1 MAKQNARWCCPLIIR
16 FTKINN
22 LTATTFTIQEK
33 EEIRKLFGLSLEQL
47 DLEAFRKAHRELRA
61 KYHPD
66 NFEHLD
72 NEAVKEMATEKFQVI
87 ESLAGRVEAY
97 LSGEK
102 PIAPTYQTDVADHL
116 NPDAVFTG
124 KKLKIEILTADKDLK
139 YHLFGTFY
147 RWLQFGDSFKIPDT
161 GGSIVIDE
169 DYAGRRIGF
178 QESVRMY
185 LTFGEADSIE
195 DMVNWLYE
203 KIEGRATKL
212 LVAGEAVDIDPEK
225 IVNAIKK
232 ETLLRI
238 GAAT

>member
-1 MAKQNARWCCPLIIR
+1 M
-16 FTKINN
+16 TV
-22 LTATTFTIQEK
+22 TTFTIQEK
-33 EEIRKLFGLSLEQL
+33 EEIRKLFGLPLEQL
-47 DLEAFRKAHRELRA
+47 DLESFRKTHKALRS

-66 NFEHLD
+66 NFEHID
-72 NEAVKEMATEKFQVI
+72 NEAVKEMATEKFQAI
-87 ESLAGRVEAY
+87 ESLAGRVEVY
-97 LSGEK
+97 LSGGK
-102 PIAPTYQTDVADHL
+102 PAVATYQTDVADHL
-116 NPDAVFTG
+116 RSDAVFAG
-124 KKLKIEILTADKDLK
+124 KRLKIEILTADKDLK

-147 RWLQFGDSFKIPDT
+147 RWLQFGDSFKIPNT

-185 LTFGEADSIE
+185 LTFGETDSIE
-195 DMVNWLYE
+195 EMANWLFA

-212 LVAGEAVDIDPEK
+212 LISGGSVDIDPEK

-238 GAAT
+238 GSGSENH

>member
-1 MAKQNARWCCPLIIR
+1 M
-16 FTKINN
+16 T
-22 LTATTFTIQEK
+22 TTTFTVQEK
-33 EEIRKLFGLSLEQL
+33 EEIRKLFGLPLEQL
-47 DLEAFRKAHRELRA
+47 DLETFRKAHRELRA

-102 PIAPTYQTDVADHL
+102 PAAQTYDSNVEDYL
-116 NPDAVFTG
+116 RPDAVFAG
-124 KKLKIEILTADKDLK
+124 KRLKIEILTADKDLK

-147 RWLQFGDSFKIPDT
+147 RWLQFGDSFKIPNT

-169 DYAGRRIGF
+169 DYSGRRIGF

-185 LTFGEADSIE
+185 LTFGESDSIE
-195 DMVNWLYE
+195 DMVNWLFG
-203 KIEGRATKL
+203 KIEGRANKL
-212 LVAGEAVDIDPEK
+212 LVAGEVVGIDPEK
-225 IVNAIKK
+225 IIRAIKK
-232 ETLLRI
+232 ETILRI
-238 GAAT
+238 GAGA

>member
-1 MAKQNARWCCPLIIR
+1 M
-16 FTKINN
+16 
-22 LTATTFTIQEK
+22 ATTFTIQEK
-33 EEIRKLFGLSLEQL
+33 EEIRKLFGLPLEQL
-47 DLEAFRKAHRELRA
+47 DLEFFRKVHKELRL

-72 NEAVKEMATEKFQVI
+72 NEAVKEMATEKFQGI
-87 ESLAGRVEAY
+87 ETLAGRVEAY
-97 LSGEK
+97 LSGDK
-102 PIAPTYQTDVADHL
+102 HNVPNYQTDVADYL
-116 NPDAVFTG
+116 RTDAVFAG

-147 RWLQFGDSFKIPDT
+147 RWLQIGDSFKIPNT
-161 GGSIVIDE
+161 HGSIVIDE
-169 DYAGRRIGF
+169 DYAGRKIGF

-195 DMVNWLYE
+195 DIVNWLFS
-203 KIEGRATKL
+203 KIEDRANKL
-212 LVAGEAVDIDPEK
+212 LVAGETVEIDPEK

-232 ETLLRI
+232 ETVLRI

>member
-1 MAKQNARWCCPLIIR
+1 MS
-16 FTKINN
+16 
-22 LTATTFTIQEK
+22 TTFTIQEK
-33 EEIRKLFGLSLEQL
+33 EEIRKLFGQPLEQL
-47 DLEAFRKAHRELRA
+47 DLDTFRKAHRELRS

-102 PIAPTYQTDVADHL
+102 PAATTYASNVEDYL
-116 NPDAVFTG
+116 RPDAVFAG
-124 KKLKIEILTADKDLK
+124 KRLKIEILTSDKDLK

-147 RWLQFGDSFKIPDT
+147 RWLQMGDTFKIPNT

-169 DYAGRRIGF
+169 DYSGRRIGF

-185 LTFGEADSIE
+185 LTFGEADNIE
-195 DMVNWLYE
+195 DLVNWFYP
-203 KIEGRATKL
+203 KIIGRADKL
-212 LVAGEAVDIDPEK
+212 LVAGEIIEIDSEK
-225 IVNAIKK
+225 IVRAIKK
-232 ETLLRI
+232 ETILRI
-238 GAAT
+238 GAGV

>member
-1 MAKQNARWCCPLIIR
+1 M
-16 FTKINN
+16 
-22 LTATTFTIQEK
+22 TTFTIQEK
-33 EEIRKLFGLSLEQL
+33 EEIRKLFGMPLEQL
-47 DLEAFRKAHRELRA
+47 DLETFRKTHKELRS

-66 NFEHLD
+66 NFEHLE
-72 NEAVKEMATEKFQVI
+72 NEAVKEMATEKFQGI
-87 ESLAGRVEAY
+87 ETLAGRVEAY
-97 LSGEK
+97 LKGEK
-102 PIAPTYQTDVADHL
+102 PATATYQTDVADHL
-116 NPDAVFTG
+116 RSDAIFAG

-147 RWLQFGDSFKIPDT
+147 RWLQMGDNFKIPNT

-195 DMVNWLYE
+195 DMVNWLFS
-203 KIEGRATKL
+203 KIEGRANKL
-212 LVAGEAVDIDPEK
+212 LVAGEMVEIDPEK

-238 GAAT
+238 GAAA

>member
-1 MAKQNARWCCPLIIR
+1 M
-16 FTKINN
+16 
-22 LTATTFTIQEK
+22 FTIQEK
-33 EEIRKLFGLSLEQL
+33 EEIRKLFGLPLEQL
-47 DLEAFRKAHRELRA
+47 DIDTFRKIHKDLRS

-66 NFEHLD
+66 NFEHLG
-72 NEAVKEMATEKFQVI
+72 NEAVKEMATEKFQGI
-87 ESLAGRVEAY
+87 ESLAVRVDAY

-102 PIAPTYQTDVADHL
+102 PVVSTYQTNTTDYLH
-116 NPDAVFTG
+116 PDAIFTG

-147 RWLQFGDSFKIPDT
+147 RWLQIGDSFKIPNT

-169 DYAGRRIGF
+169 DYSGRRIGF

-203 KIEGRATKL
+203 KIEGRANKL
-212 LVAGEAVDIDPEK
+212 LVAGEVVEIDPVK

-232 ETLLRI
+232 KTLLRI
-238 GAAT
+238 GAVA

>member
-1 MAKQNARWCCPLIIR
+1 M
-16 FTKINN
+16 
-22 LTATTFTIQEK
+22 FTIQEK
-33 EEIRKLFGLSLEQL
+33 EEIRRLFGLPLEQL
-47 DLEAFRKAHRELRA
+47 DLETFRKVHKDLRS

-72 NEAVKEMATEKFQVI
+72 NAAVKEMATEKFQGI

-102 PIAPTYQTDVADHL
+102 PATSTYQSNVNEYLH
-116 NPDAVFTG
+116 PDAVFSG

-147 RWLQFGDSFKIPDT
+147 RWLQIGDSFKIPNT
-161 GGSIVIDE
+161 GGSIIIDE
-169 DYAGRRIGF
+169 DYSGRRIGF

-195 DMVNWLYE
+195 DMVNWLYG
-203 KIEGRATKL
+203 KIADRANKL
-212 LVAGEAVDIDPEK
+212 LVAGEVVEIDPVK

-238 GAAT
+238 GAAV

>member
-1 MAKQNARWCCPLIIR
+1 M
-16 FTKINN
+16 
-22 LTATTFTIQEK
+22 TATTFTIQEK
-33 EEIRKLFGLSLEQL
+33 EEIRKLFGLPLEQL
-47 DLEAFRKAHRELRA
+47 DLEAFRKAHRELRS

-87 ESLAGRVEAY
+87 ESLAGRVESY
-97 LSGEK
+97 LTGEK
-102 PIAPTYQTDVADHL
+102 PAAPTYQTNVADYLSPH
-116 NPDAVFTG
+116 AVFAG

-195 DMVNWLYE
+195 DMVNWLYG
-203 KIEGRATKL
+203 KIQGRASKL
-212 LVAGEAVDIDPEK
+212 LVAGETVEIDPEK

-238 GAAT
+238 GAG